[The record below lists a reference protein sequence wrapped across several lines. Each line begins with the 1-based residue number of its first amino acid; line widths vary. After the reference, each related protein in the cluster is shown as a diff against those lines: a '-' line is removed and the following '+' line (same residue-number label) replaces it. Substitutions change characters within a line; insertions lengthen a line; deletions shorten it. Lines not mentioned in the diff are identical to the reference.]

1 MKKNILIIAA
11 IPMVI
16 FSILTAQAVEE
27 NAANSV
33 ISAATNVITPAIPEL
48 QKNLIITDAW
58 VREPISPNNNSVVYM
73 KISNPTDKE
82 IVIIGSSAAET
93 ANNVELH
100 QSFVDEKGVSRMTS
114 IDKIVVPAKTDIELA
129 PTGIHI
135 MLLDLKKSLKIGDK
149 VKLEV
154 KIQGRNPLVIQ
165 AEVKNES
172 N

>member
-165 AEVKNES
+165 AEVKDES

>member
-33 ISAATNVITPAIPEL
+33 ISAATNAITPAPEL

-58 VREPISPNNNSVVYM
+58 VRETISPNNNSVVYM

-129 PTGIHI
+129 PAGIHI

-165 AEVKNES
+165 AEVKDES

>member
-129 PTGIHI
+129 PAGIHI

>member
-27 NAANSV
+27 NAASSV
-33 ISAATNVITPAIPEL
+33 ISAATNAITPAIPEL

>member
-1 MKKNILIIAA
+1 MKKNILIIAS

-33 ISAATNVITPAIPEL
+33 ISAATNAITPAIPEL